1 MSLTGK
7 GGKRPRRCGG
17 RSQGEAGARCPGPA
31 GKGPPPAG
39 LWGTAGRAPEASRA
53 ACRGSAARSRTQR
66 RRGSGRLSAPG
77 KAQQGQPAVRL
88 KVALLG
94 GWGGRG
100 LAAPPDS
107 ARRPAG
113 LLLAVGPSCEESSSG
128 GAAALVLFSRR
139 FWFVLF
145 LKKGES
151 ITNKS

>member
-17 RSQGEAGARCPGPA
+17 RSQGEAGARRPGHA

-39 LWGTAGRAPEASRA
+39 LWGTAGRAPEA
-53 ACRGSAARSRTQR
+53 ARSRTQR
-66 RRGSGRLSAPG
+66 RRGSDRLSAPG

-100 LAAPPDS
+100 LAAPPGS

-113 LLLAVGPSCEESSSG
+113 LLLAVGPSCEESSTG